1 MKLPEGRPFRVLAV
15 DDEEDIR
22 ESIKQLLELSLERV
36 EVITANDG
44 KRALEILESGEFD
57 LILTDYKMPNM
68 DGLEFLQK
76 AMVTHPNVPRLMLTA
91 YPDPILAARAVKEA
105 GVGLFIAKPFDM
117 DYLVDV
123 VKSLLREGHA
133 QASSSDAATGGPAE

>member
-1 MKLPEGRPFRVLAV
+1 MPQGRPFRVLAV

-22 ESIKQLLELSLERV
+22 ESIKQLLELSLEQV
-36 EVITANDG
+36 EVITAKDG
-44 KRALEILESGEFD
+44 ELALEVLKTGEFD

-76 AMVTHPNVPRLMLTA
+76 AMVSHPDVPRLMLTA

-117 DYLVDV
+117 EYLVDV
-123 VKSLLREGHA
+123 VRSLLREGR
-133 QASSSDAATGGPAE
+133 AE

>member
-1 MKLPEGRPFRVLAV
+1 MPQGRPFRVLAV

-22 ESIKQLLELSLERV
+22 ESIKQLLELSLEKV
-36 EVITANDG
+36 EVITAKDG
-44 KRALEILESGEFD
+44 ELALEVLKTGEFD

-76 AMVTHPNVPRLMLTA
+76 AMVSHPDVPRLMLTA

-117 DYLVDV
+117 EYLVDV
-123 VKSLLREGHA
+123 VRSLLREGR
-133 QASSSDAATGGPAE
+133 AE